1 MEKTTAI
8 KNRGLQVARIL
19 NTIEKVVRISVELE
33 DDLYNKED
41 IVSANTVAL
50 MHELIG
56 EIKDEVRSLA

>member
-56 EIKDEVRSLA
+56 VIKDEVRSLA

>member
-56 EIKDEVRSLA
+56 EIKDEVKSLA